1 MSKPALG
8 TKRTC
13 PKCVAKFYD
22 FNLTPI
28 ECPKCEHTYVPEDKS
43 KPGNVKS
50 SVG

>member
-13 PKCVAKFYD
+13 PKCAAKFYD
-22 FNLTPI
+22 LSRCPI
-28 ECPKCEHTYVPEDKS
+28 ECPKCEHTYVPESDPKR
-43 KPGNVKS
+43 GNVKP